1 MMAIKLAALFSD
13 HMVLQRDIPVPVW
26 GEATAG
32 EKITVR
38 FAGQAKSTKA
48 SAAGKWRVVL
58 EPMAASSEPRQL
70 SVEGTLKSAISKLVF
85 TDVLVGEVWICSGQS
100 NMELQ
105 LSAVNNGVE
114 ETAAANYANLR
125 LFTVPCRTELQPS
138 PDITGV
144 WAPCTPD
151 TAVTF
156 SAVGYFFGREILR
169 KTGLPIGLISASRGA
184 TIAEAWTSRDALETV
199 PFLKRL
205 VRDYHCHLKDPITT
219 MQSKQIEWAEKYD
232 RHMMPNAGEAEGWH
246 QPGLADGNWDTMELP
261 RSWQSAGHN
270 YSGVFWFRREVDI
283 PVGWEGRDLTLGLG
297 PTDKSDVTYFNGVQV
312 GSITMQQRPD
322 AWSTP
327 RVYTVPGHLVKAG
340 RAVIA
345 VRVYSNIYVGGFIGA
360 PSQLRLIP
368 AGGQES
374 TPVSLAGLWRYRIEA
389 DFGLVLPPPAL
400 PPGPGNPNSPY
411 MLFENMIRPLLPYA
425 IRGAIW
431 YQGEANADRAKE
443 YRTLFPLMIRS
454 WREAWKQGSSAKSP
468 ERAFPFLFVQLA
480 NFQLPPNQPGD
491 SVWAELREAQAMTL
505 TLPNTGMAVAI
516 DIGEG
521 NDIHPK
527 NKQDVG
533 IRLSLPALA
542 GTYGFKGLV
551 ASGPVYKAMHR
562 EKDRIRLE
570 FDHVAGG
577 LIIRGGKLTAFA
589 IAGKDKKFVWADAVV
604 KGDGVEVSSPQVPK
618 PVAVRYGWADN
629 PPCTLY
635 NASAL
640 PAVPFRTDKW

>member
-1 MMAIKLAALFSD
+1 MSMKLAALFCD
-13 HMVLQRDIPVPVW
+13 HIVLQRDIPVPVW

-58 EPMAASSEPRQL
+58 EPMVASSEPREL
-70 SVEGTLKSAISKLVF
+70 SVVGDLKSVISNLTF
-85 TDVLVGEVWICSGQS
+85 TDVLVGEVWVCSGQS
-100 NMELQ
+100 NMEFQ
-105 LSAVNNGVE
+105 LSTVKNGVE

-125 LFTVPCRTELQPS
+125 LFTVPRRAELQPS
-138 PDITGV
+138 PNITGM
-144 WAPCTPD
+144 WSPCTPD

-156 SAVGYFFGREILR
+156 SAVGYFFGRELLR
-169 KTGLPIGLISASRGA
+169 KTGLPIGLINASWGG
-184 TIAEAWTSRDALETV
+184 TIAEAWTSREALETV
-199 PFLKRL
+199 PFLRR
-205 VRDYHCHLKDPITT
+205 VVGDYHRLLKNPVT
-219 MQSKQIEWAEKYD
+219 MTQAKQIEWMKNYD
-232 RHMMPNAGEAEGWH
+232 RHMMPDMGEAEGWH
-246 QPGLADGNWDTMELP
+246 QPRLADGNWETMELP
-261 RSWQSAGHN
+261 RSWQNAGHN

-283 PVGWEGRDLTLGLG
+283 PAGWEGRELTLGLG

-327 RVYTVPGHLVKAG
+327 RVYTVPRHLVKAG

-345 VRVYSNIYVGGFIGA
+345 VRVYSNIYAGGFIGA

-368 AGGQES
+368 ADGQEA

-389 DFGLVLPPPAL
+389 NFGLVLPPPAP

-431 YQGEANADRAKE
+431 YQGESNADRAKE
-443 YRTLFPLMIRS
+443 YRTLFPLMIQS
-454 WREAWKQGSSAKSP
+454 WRAAWKQGSSAKSP

-480 NFQLPPNQPGD
+480 NFQLPPNQPGE
-491 SVWAELREAQAMTL
+491 STWAELREAQAMTL
-505 TLPNTGMAVAI
+505 ALPNTGMAVAI

-562 EKDRIRLE
+562 EKGRIRLE

-577 LIIRGGKLTAFA
+577 LLVRGGKLTAFA

-629 PPCTLY
+629 PPCALY
-635 NASAL
+635 NASDL